1 MAALLIVLTATLPGL
16 MTGWFPQDEG
26 QIGQA
31 AERFLQG
38 ELPHRDFD
46 DMYTGLLT
54 VLHALTFK
62 VLGVRTE
69 STRWMLL
76 AASLPFLVS
85 VYRVSRRW
93 LEPLDA
99 SGLVVLCGLWS
110 IRLNPESMP

>member
-1 MAALLIVLTATLPGL
+1 VFPGVSALEKNSVSAQNSTSAATWRRDVLAVVAALLIVLTATLPGL

-69 STRWMLL
+69 STRC
-76 AASLPFLVS
+76 APPAP
-85 VYRVSRRW
+85 
-93 LEPLDA
+93 
-99 SGLVVLCGLWS
+99 
-110 IRLNPESMP
+110 